1 MLRGTAGGL
10 EFVFAGDAF
19 EETAA
24 GLRSRLTERPGFYR
38 GSSASAVFSGEP
50 PDGGAFAEFLATVR
64 DCGIEMRGV
73 YGPEPFSDFAVRHAL
88 AYLGAPTRPVPVR
101 PIAFQPRR
109 PAPEPEVA
117 PLTDAARSLDADF
130 AGARAD
136 LAARRKRRTVR
147 AVAPVQRPVVAAV
160 DAVATRYHR
169 GTVRGGQSLQQ
180 VGNIVVVGDVNPGA
194 ELIASGDIVV
204 FGALRGT
211 AHAGAQGDRAARV
224 AALELAPTQL
234 RIATCIA
241 AGDGA
246 KRREPEEAHVE
257 GDRIVIVPLAE
268 ARR

>member
-24 GLRSRLTERPGFYR
+24 VLRARLLERPDFYR
-38 GSSASAVFSGEP
+38 GSSASAIFSGEP
-50 PDGGAFAEFLATVR
+50 PDGRAFAEFLTIVR

-73 YGPEPFSDFAVRHAL
+73 YGPEPYSDFALRHAL
-88 AYLGAPTRPVPVR
+88 AYLGAPTRPVPTRSIAGEAR
-101 PIAFQPRR
+101 PPVVQQT
-109 PAPEPEVA
+109 VV

-136 LAARRKRRTVR
+136 LAERRKRRTVR
-147 AVAPVQRPVVAAV
+147 VVAPVARPVFAAV
-160 DAVATRYHR
+160 DAVVTRYHR

-234 RIATCIA
+234 RIATSIA

-257 GDRIVIVPLAE
+257 GDRIVIVPLSE
-268 ARR
+268 SRR